1 MSGESVTLTIEA
13 GESSDELTVPAMLLD
28 MLREDEGETDPQVV
42 GDIAMLGLA
51 QRIHTAVH
59 HSEGEPDAAIADVHD
74 DLMENFEARFGQS
87 FGELT
92 GHSH

>member
-1 MSGESVTLTIEA
+1 MSDTAVTLTIESDDA
-13 GESSDELTVPAMLLD
+13 SDELTIPPLLLD
-28 MLREDEGETDPQVV
+28 MLRENEAETNPQVV

-59 HSEGEPDAAIADVHD
+59 HSEGEVDGEIQAVHD
-74 DLMENFEARFGQS
+74 DLMENFEDRFGQS